1 MRKDLQLI
9 SQGAREL
16 SVPMLLGAVV
26 EQLMVATEA
35 SGFGDEDYFACVKVI
50 AGFVGLVV

>member
-1 MRKDLQLI
+1 LI

-35 SGFGDEDYFACVKVI
+35 SGFGDEDYLACVKVI
-50 AGFVGLVV
+50 AGLAGLAA